1 MDKPIK
7 LEMFMYALMKEARRD
22 SFMDFIEE
30 WEISEE
36 EYKEIRKWFI
46 DQADIAL

>member
-7 LEMFMYALMKEARRD
+7 LEMFMYALTKESRLA